1 MKKILIIGKK
11 SFLGSNLTI
20 YLSKYYNVDNF
31 SFNKALKKK
40 SNFFSQYSYIINTT
54 IHPNYVKK
62 KYQPLFDLDKKFINK
77 FNHGALK
84 LNFTYIFLSSRK
96 IYKKNECINE
106 KSLIQ
111 PVCNYSK
118 NKRNTEIFLKKKLK
132 KNLLILRISN
142 ILGKRIFL
150 KSRKA
155 HKLFLDNYIDYRK
168 SKKKIIVKDDFKDF
182 LSINQFSIIIK
193 KIIKFNLNGV
203 YNVSLGKKIY
213 ISEILSWLDKKFL
226 KHVEFKEGTN
236 KDSFTLS
243 NEKLIKKLK
252 IKITKNQLKNFCK
265 KLI

>member
-31 SFNKALKKK
+31 SFNKVIKKNL
-40 SNFFSQYSYIINTT
+40 NFFSQYSYIINTT

-62 KYQPLFDLDKKFINK
+62 KYHSNFDLDKTLIKK
-77 FNHGALK
+77 FNHEERK
-84 LNFTYIFLSSRK
+84 LNFIYIFLSSRK
-96 IYKKNECINE
+96 IYRQKECIDE
-106 KSLIQ
+106 KSFIQ
-111 PVCNYSK
+111 PSCNYSK
-118 NKRNTEIFLKKKLK
+118 NKRNTEVFLKKKLK

-142 ILGKRIFL
+142 ILGKRIFS

-155 HKLFLDNYIDYRK
+155 HKLFFDNFLKLRK
-168 SKKKIIVKDDFKDF
+168 GKKKIAVINDFKDF
-182 LSINQFSIIIK
+182 LSIEQFSEITKHIIK
-193 KIIKFNLNGV
+193 NDLYGV

-226 KHVEFKEGTN
+226 KQVDFKDGIT

-252 IKITKNQLKNFCK
+252 IRITKKQLKDFCK
-265 KLI
+265 KLF

>member
-1 MKKILIIGKK
+1 MIKI
-11 SFLGSNLTI
+11 
-20 YLSKYYNVDNF
+20 
-31 SFNKALKKK
+31 
-40 SNFFSQYSYIINTT
+40 
-54 IHPNYVKK
+54 
-62 KYQPLFDLDKKFINK
+62 INK
-77 FNHGALK
+77 FNHRALK
-84 LNFTYIFLSSRK
+84 LNFIYIFLSSRK
-96 IYKKNECINE
+96 IYKKKEGINE

-118 NKRNTEIFLKKKLK
+118 NKRNTEVFLKKIK

-142 ILGKRIFL
+142 ILGKRIFF
-150 KSRKA
+150 KSRKG

-182 LSINQFSIIIK
+182 LSIEQFSFIIK

-226 KHVEFKEGTN
+226 KRVEFKSGTN

-252 IKITKNQLKNFCK
+252 IRITKNQLKNFCK
-265 KLI
+265 KFI